1 MTKKE
6 LIEKLKFYPDDME
19 IYISADYEGQY
30 CIMTA
35 YGKLDGLG
43 LCSNGDKHNLCLF
56 AEPLENVDN

>member
-6 LIEKLKFYPDDME
+6 LIEKLKFYPDDTE

-35 YGKLDGLG
+35 YGKLDRLG
-43 LCSNGDKHNLCLF
+43 RCSNGDKYNLCLF
-56 AEPLENVDN
+56 AEPLENADN